1 MHSCW
6 SPDSSTTLAQL
17 AATARQVGLHRIAL
31 TDHNTAE
38 GALELK
44 TREPE
49 LTIVGEEVK
58 TSEGEIIGLF
68 LTHSLAKGG
77 TPEDVCDEIHA
88 MGGLTYACHPLD
100 RRRASF
106 TSERLLQLRD
116 RLDIIETY
124 NPWADPAANRA
135 AAALCRELGLIAA
148 TGSDSHSP
156 LELGHSWMEIE
167 RFAEPASFLASLSR
181 ARHVVSPGSGRG
193 GRS

>member
-6 SPDSSTTLAQL
+6 SPDSSTTLTQL
-17 AATARQVGLHRIAL
+17 ATTARQVGLHRIAL

-44 TREPE
+44 ALEPE
-49 LTIVGEEVK
+49 LAIVGEEVK

-68 LTHSLAKGG
+68 LTRSLARGG
-77 TPEDVCDEIHA
+77 TPEEVCDEIRS

-106 TSERLLQLRD
+106 SSERLLQLRD

-135 AAALCRELGLIAA
+135 AAELCRELGLVAA
-148 TGSDSHSP
+148 SGSDSHG
-156 LELGHSWMEIE
+156 LRELGKSWMEIE
-167 RFAEPASFLASLSR
+167 PYADPASFLASLR
-181 ARHVVSPGSGRG
+181 HAGHVVSPGSGRG
-193 GRS
+193 GRY